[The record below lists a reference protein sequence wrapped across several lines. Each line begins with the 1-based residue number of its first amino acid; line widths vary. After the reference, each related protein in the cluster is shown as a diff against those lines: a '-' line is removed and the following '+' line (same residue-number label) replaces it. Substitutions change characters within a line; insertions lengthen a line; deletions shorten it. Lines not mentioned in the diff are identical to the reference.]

1 MNKLKAIVFASVLV
15 LGTSANATDVN
26 EVKDE
31 LVKQKDML
39 VGHIS
44 VKVEETKAYQ
54 VKAWA
59 EGKEQLKNNWITIKS
74 WFIKDEEVE

>member
-26 EVKDE
+26 E